1 MLGQL
6 KSSFKRAINW
16 NKQQTKVSTERQKQ
30 YLDFLIDPSFQGVN
44 KFFVLS
50 FENEAQRTSYK
61 RYCLPSIEIKNY
73 NVMIDGQNFL
83 INQK

>member
-50 FENEAQRTSYK
+50 FENEA
-61 RYCLPSIEIKNY
+61 
-73 NVMIDGQNFL
+73 
-83 INQK
+83 